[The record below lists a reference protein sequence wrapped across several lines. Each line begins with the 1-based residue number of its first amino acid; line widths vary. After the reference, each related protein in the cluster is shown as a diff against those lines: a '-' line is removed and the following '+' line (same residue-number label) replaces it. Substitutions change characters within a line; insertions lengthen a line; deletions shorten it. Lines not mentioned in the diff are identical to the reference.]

1 MEYVLLHTARGIFT
15 PEMLMPMMEQS
26 KKMAADPGAFV
37 PGGKL
42 IGSWAARNKA
52 LMVCVWEVPNVENL
66 SGLVEM
72 MELGGWDTDINLT
85 ESFPAHIERVGKAMS
100 AMAAMMK

>member
-1 MEYVLLHTARGIFT
+1 MEYILIHTARGIFT

-26 KKMAADPGAFV
+26 KAMAANPAAFV

-42 IGSWAARNKA
+42 VGSWAARNKA
-52 LMVCVWEVPNVENL
+52 LMVCVWDVPNVENL

-72 MELGGWDTDINLT
+72 MEFGGWDTDINLAET
-85 ESFPAHIERVGKAMS
+85 FQAHLERIGKV
-100 AMAAMMK
+100 MASMKK